1 MLQELCEP
9 FLIIIG
15 SEFYY
20 SGFFF
25 TALNA
30 GENDPNLAMILKF
43 TNSGVK
49 RLGRSGSC
57 GRHALRMVQA
67 KHPADLAIWDN
78 QHFAK

>member
-9 FLIIIG
+9 FVIIIG

-20 SGFFF
+20 SSFFF

-30 GENDPNLAMILKF
+30 GKNDPNPAMILKF

-57 GRHALRMVQA
+57 GHAALRLFHA
-67 KHPADLAIWDN
+67 EHPADLTGRDI
-78 QHFAK
+78 QHFAN